1 MKIAY
6 VGPFDFPSS
15 NANSLRVSG
24 MIDALL
30 MAGHHVQVCAF
41 TSHTKE
47 TVSHLD
53 SEQVQVSYANEY
65 DKGLLAGI
73 HVGLRGLFLGDNTLR
88 WLQSLELKPDVIIL
102 YGTHLGYLW
111 RLLAFC
117 KQYDIRLVLDVVEWY
132 DPRHLPGGLFGPFA
146 ITNELSMRFFAK
158 KADGMFVISKYLQEH
173 FSNQGCKTLRVPPLF
188 SIQSARPPQFREKNG
203 RLNLCYVGSPGKKED
218 FISMVHGLQIAYDAG
233 SLFTMHVVGIT
244 AAQFQQSYGMESLSV
259 LREAG
264 YIQFYGRVDNSQAK
278 EIVASCDFLVL
289 LRKSERFVQAG
300 FPSKVAESLCLGT
313 PVMANLMSDLSEF
326 LIDGENGIIV
336 PELSA
341 GAVANTIG
349 QAVKIEDGR
358 LELMKDKALNLS
370 KKQFGQR
377 AYFSEI
383 SNFIY
388 SSCSNKTTG
397 S

>member
-1 MKIAY
+1 MNIAY

-15 NANSLRVSG
+15 DANSLRVSG

-30 MAGHHVQVCAF
+30 MAGHQVQVCAF
-41 TSHTKE
+41 TSRAKGTM
-47 TVSHLD
+47 SNFD
-53 SEQVQVSYANEY
+53 AEQVQVSYAHEY
-65 DKGLLAGI
+65 GKGLLAGV
-73 HVGLRGLFLGDNTLR
+73 HAGFRGLFLGDNTLR
-88 WLQSLELKPDVIIL
+88 WLQSLEIKPDVIIL

-117 KQYDIRLVLDVVEWY
+117 KQHNIRLVLDVVEWY

-146 ITNELSMRFFAK
+146 ISNELSMRFFAK

-188 SIQSARPPQFREKNG
+188 SIQSTRPPQFREKNG

-218 FISMVHGLQIAYDAG
+218 FLSMFRGLQIAYDAG

-244 AAQFQQSYGMESLSV
+244 AAQFQQSYGMENLSV

-313 PVMANLMSDLSEF
+313 PVMANLVSDLADY
-326 LIDGENGIIV
+326 LKDGENAIV
-336 PELSA
+336 VSSSTSNDFNCALTRVVNLKEHE
-341 GAVANTIG
+341 
-349 QAVKIEDGR
+349 IEG
-358 LELMKDKALNLS
+358 MKQCSLLTS
-370 KKQFGQR
+370 IQQFGIQ
-377 AYFSEI
+377 AYAAKINDFLRVLD
-383 SNFIY
+383 
-388 SSCSNKTTG
+388 
-397 S
+397 